1 MTKKKSNNYL
11 HHLAVGIGF
20 AGLIIWYYIGKELGF
35 LDWMIQLM
43 PVKYAGAG
51 MMLGIMIMMTPGF
64 FIWSRY
70 NRWIEKKLKVK
81 GMYYEDEYYKEQD
94 ALKEKKKKTNQ

>member
-1 MTKKKSNNYL
+1 MTKQEKNKLL
-11 HHLAVGIGF
+11 HHVAVGTGF

-35 LDWMIQLM
+35 LDWMIQQM
-43 PVKYAGAG
+43 PVKYAGSG

-70 NRWIEKKLKVK
+70 NRWIEKRLSIS
-81 GMYYEDEYYKEQD
+81 GIYYEDEYYKEQD
-94 ALKEKKKKTNQ
+94 ALKEKKKSKK